1 MCRWTD
7 EWGYDTEVC
16 YPTSVACPV
25 TCPED
30 EQRCYITD
38 YGSNGCPGVYRETC
52 IKADQVCPCGTHWQ
66 QCHDP
71 HWDYHYCYPLVD
83 YCSNSSMRCPVYC
96 TDEEDYCYSPSYDAN
111 GGWSS
116 TVETCVPKGTKCQ
129 CTGQNSC
136 SCDFNEWG
144 YTWTECLPI
153 EGGYCPPTCAHGEV
167 SCPGVDDYKPDGSW
181 LGWSSPTTKCAA
193 SLDSCP
199 CGTEAKACPG
209 SAMRCIFKDEEC
221 PVACGDKQKK
231 CWIVDFTQSE
241 EYISD
246 REICIGEDEK
256 CPCGQNTQRCPGS
269 DTCLLPTEASLA
281 CPCEESKKQRNVV
294 DYTSS
299 AVKHA
304 RSVHQQGC
312 KMPVRREFLDMPG
325 PEQRGGQHLSPEV

>member
-1 MCRWTD
+1 
-7 EWGYDTEVC
+7 
-16 YPTSVACPV
+16 
-25 TCPED
+25 
-30 EQRCYITD
+30 
-38 YGSNGCPGVYRETC
+38 
-52 IKADQVCPCGTHWQ
+52 
-66 QCHDP
+66 
-71 HWDYHYCYPLVD
+71 
-83 YCSNSSMRCPVYC
+83 
-96 TDEEDYCYSPSYDAN
+96 
-111 GGWSS
+111 
-116 TVETCVPKGTKCQ
+116 
-129 CTGQNSC
+129 
-136 SCDFNEWG
+136 
-144 YTWTECLPI
+144 
-153 EGGYCPPTCAHGEV
+153 
-167 SCPGVDDYKPDGSW
+167 
-181 LGWSSPTTKCAA
+181 
-193 SLDSCP
+193 
-199 CGTEAKACPG
+199 
-209 SAMRCIFKDEEC
+209 MRCIFKDEEC